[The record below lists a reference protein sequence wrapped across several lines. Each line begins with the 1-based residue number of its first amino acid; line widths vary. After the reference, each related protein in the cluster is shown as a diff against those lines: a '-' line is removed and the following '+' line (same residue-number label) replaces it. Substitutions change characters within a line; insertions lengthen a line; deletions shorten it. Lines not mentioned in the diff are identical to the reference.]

1 MVGLAEDIRQMPM
14 GMHTIVSENGTNI
27 SGGQKQRILVARSL
41 VGKAKILIFDEATRS
56 MDNVTQ
62 GIVSRTME
70 RLSATRIVVA
80 HRLSTIRKADKIVV
94 LDKGAIVDQGTF
106 EELRQSCQLFGE
118 LVRRQEI

>member
-1 MVGLAEDIRQMPM
+1 M
-14 GMHTIVSENGTNI
+14 GMHTIISENGTNI

-94 LDKGAIVDQGTF
+94 LDKGAIVAQGTF